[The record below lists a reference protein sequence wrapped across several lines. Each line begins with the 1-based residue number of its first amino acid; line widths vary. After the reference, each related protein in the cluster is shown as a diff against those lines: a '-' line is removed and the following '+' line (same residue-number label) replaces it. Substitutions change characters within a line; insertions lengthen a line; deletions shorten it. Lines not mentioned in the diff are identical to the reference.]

1 MLKLD
6 LKAPVRDRVL
16 LKRVLKI
23 ECNSLST
30 KWEHPI
36 LQIALKKKKKIP
48 LLKKHIRSGIGW
60 PNNSMGQV

>member
-6 LKAPVRDRVL
+6 LKAPVRDRVP

-36 LQIALKKKKKIP
+36 LQIAFQKKKKKSLI
-48 LLKKHIRSGIGW
+48 KKTD
-60 PNNSMGQV
+60 